1 MGNFVCIEISGDQML
16 DRIIRCLCGNGYI
29 RNLEKNL
36 RALQR
41 EMEDLRATQHEVQN
55 KVAREE
61 SRHQQRLEAVQ
72 VWLDRV
78 NSIDIEC
85 KDLLSVSPVEL
96 QKLCLCG
103 LCSKYVCSSYKY
115 GKRVFLLL
123 EEVKILNSEGN
134 FDEVSQPP
142 PRSEVEERPTQ
153 PTIGQE
159 EMLKKAWNRLM
170 EDGVGIMGLHGMGGV
185 GKTTL
190 FKKIHNKFADIGGT
204 FDIVIWIVVSK
215 GAKLSKLQEDIAE
228 KLHLCDDLWKNKNE
242 SDKATD
248 IHRVLK
254 GKRFVLML
262 DDIWEKVDLEAIGV
276 PYPSEVN
283 KCKVAFTTRDQK
295 VCGEMGDHEPMQVN
309 CLKPDVAWELF
320 KNKVGDNTLRSDP
333 VIVELAREVAQKCRG
348 LPLALSVIG
357 ETMASKTMVQEW
369 EHAIDV
375 LTRSA
380 AEFSDMQNK
389 ILPILKYSYDSLGDE
404 HIKSCFLYCALFPE
418 DDEIYNEKL
427 IDYWI
432 CEGFIGEDQVIKRAR
447 NKGYE
452 MLGTLTR
459 ANLLTKVATEHVV
472 MHDVVREMALWIASD
487 FGKQKEN
494 FAVQARVG
502 LHEIPKVKDWG
513 AVRRMSLMMNEIE
526 EITCES
532 KCSELTTLFL
542 QSNGLKNLSGEFIR
556 YMQKLVVLDLS
567 DNSDFNKL
575 PEQISGLVSL
585 QYLDLSFTRIE
596 QLPVGLKELKKL
608 TFLNLTFTKRLCSIS
623 GISRLLSLR
632 VLRLLGSK
640 VHGDA
645 SVLKELQKLQNLQH
659 LAITLSAELISLDQ
673 RLAKLISNLRIEGFL
688 QKPFDL
694 SFLASM
700 ENLNELWLEN
710 SYFSEINI
718 KCRES
723 ETASSYLHINPKI
736 PCFTNLSQLVITK
749 CHSMKDL
756 TWILF
761 APNLVFLQ
769 IGDSREVGEI
779 INKEKATNLTSI
791 TPFQK
796 LKYLFLFGLPK
807 LESIY
812 WSPLPFPLLLIMDV
826 ANCPKLR
833 KLPFDA
839 TSVPKVEEFQIFM
852 FPPGLGN
859 ELEWEDE
866 DTKNRF
872 LPSINKVRLKIH
884 YSGMGFLTV
893 QNQNPRFFFFF
904 LLSLSSC
911 SMVCCS
917 FGLYKTDLHSDTFL
931 YEVNF

>member
-16 DRIIRCLCGNGYI
+16 DRIIRCLCGKGYI

-123 EEVKILNSEGN
+123 EEVTKLKSEGN

-190 FKKIHNKFADIGGT
+190 FKKIHNKFAETGGT
-204 FDIVIWIVVSK
+204 FDIVIWIVVSQ

-262 DDIWEKVDLEAIGV
+262 DDIWEKVDLEAIGI

-295 VCGEMGDHEPMQVN
+295 VCGQMGDHKPMQVK
-309 CLKPDVAWELF
+309 CLEPEDAWELF

-333 VIVELAREVAQKCRG
+333 VIVGLAREVAQKCRG
-348 LPLALSVIG
+348 LPLALSCIG

-389 ILPILKYSYDSLGDE
+389 ILPILKYSYDSLEDE

-418 DDEIYNEKL
+418 DDKIDTKTL
-427 IDYWI
+427 INKWI

-452 MLGTLTR
+452 MLGTLIR
-459 ANLLTKVATEHVV
+459 ANLLTNDRGFVKWHVV

-494 FAVQARVG
+494 YVVRARVG

-542 QSNGLKNLSGEFIR
+542 QSNQLKNLSGEFIR

-567 DNSDFNKL
+567 HNPDFNEL

-585 QYLDLSFTRIE
+585 QYLDLSWTRIE

-608 TFLNLTFTKRLCSIS
+608 IFLNLCFTERLCSIS

-632 VLRLLGSK
+632 WLSLRESN

-645 SVLKELQKLQNLQH
+645 SVLKELQQLENLQD
-659 LAITLSAELISLDQ
+659 LRITESAELISLDQ
-673 RLAKLISNLRIEGFL
+673 RLAKLISVLRIEGFL

-700 ENLNELWLEN
+700 ENLYGLLVEN

-723 ETASSYLHINPKI
+723 ETESSYLHINPKI
-736 PCFTNLSQLVITK
+736 PCFTNLTGLIIMK

-761 APNLVFLQ
+761 APNLVNLD
-769 IGDSREVGEI
+769 IRDSREVGEI
-779 INKEKATNLTSI
+779 INKEKAINLTSII

-796 LKYLFLFGLPK
+796 LERLFLYGLPK

-812 WSPLPFPLLLIMDV
+812 WSPLPFPLLSNIV
-826 ANCPKLR
+826 VKYCPKLR
-833 KLPFDA
+833 KLPLNA
-839 TSVPKVEEFQIFM
+839 TSVPLVEEFEIRM
-852 FPPGLGN
+852 DPPEQEN

-872 LPSINKVRLKIH
+872 VLSIKK
-884 YSGMGFLTV
+884 
-893 QNQNPRFFFFF
+893 
-904 LLSLSSC
+904 
-911 SMVCCS
+911 
-917 FGLYKTDLHSDTFL
+917 
-931 YEVNF
+931 

>member
-1 MGNFVCIEISGDQML
+1 MGSCFSLQVSDQTL
-16 DRIIRCLCGNGYI
+16 NRIFNCLIGKGYI
-29 RNLEKNL
+29 RNLKKNL

-41 EMEDLRATQHEVQN
+41 EMEDLIAIQHEVQN
-55 KVAREE
+55 KVARDEA
-61 SRHQQRLEAVQ
+61 RHQRRLEAVQ

-103 LCSKYVCSSYKY
+103 LCTKYVCSSYKY
-115 GKRVFLLL
+115 GKKVFLLL
-123 EEVKILNSEGN
+123 EEVKILKSEGN

-159 EMLKKAWNRLM
+159 EMLEKAWNRLM

-190 FKKIHNKFADIGGT
+190 FKKIHNKFAEIGGT
-204 FDIVIWIVVSK
+204 FDIVIWIVVSQS
-215 GAKLSKLQEDIAE
+215 AKLSKLQEDIAE
-228 KLHLCDDLWKNKNE
+228 KLHLCDNLWKNKNE

-262 DDIWEKVDLEAIGV
+262 DDIWEKVDLEAIGI

-295 VCGEMGDHEPMQVN
+295 VCGEMGDHKPMQVK
-309 CLKPDVAWELF
+309 CLEPEDAWELF

-348 LPLALSVIG
+348 LPLALNVIG
-357 ETMASKTMVQEW
+357 ETMSSKTMVQEW

-404 HIKSCFLYCALFPE
+404 HIKSCFIYCALFPE
-418 DDEIYNEKL
+418 DDEIHIEGL

-447 NKGYE
+447 NKGYA
-452 MLGTLTR
+452 MLGTLIR
-459 ANLLTKVATEHVV
+459 ANLLTKVRTRLVV

-494 FAVQARVG
+494 YVVRARVG

-513 AVRRMSLMMNEIE
+513 AVRRMSLMRNEIE

-532 KCSELTTLFL
+532 NCSELTTLFL
-542 QSNGLKNLSGEFIR
+542 QSNQLKNLSGEFIR

-567 DNSDFNKL
+567 NNIDFNKL

-585 QYLDLSFTRIE
+585 QFLDLSNTSIE
-596 QLPVGLKELKKL
+596 QLPIGLKELKKL
-608 TFLNLTFTKRLCSIS
+608 TFLDLTYTERLCSIS

-632 VLRLLGSK
+632 WLSLEKSN

-645 SVLKELQKLQNLQH
+645 SVLKELQQLQNLQH
-659 LAITLSAELISLDQ
+659 LAITLSAELSLNQ
-673 RLAKLISNLRIEGFL
+673 RLANLISILGIEGFL
-688 QKPFDL
+688 QKPFDV

-700 ENLNELWLEN
+700 ENLSSLWVEN
-710 SYFSEINI
+710 SYFSEI
-718 KCRES
+718 E
-723 ETASSYLHINPKI
+723 SSYLHINPKI
-736 PCFTNLSQLVITK
+736 PCFTNLSRLFIMK
-749 CHSMKDL
+749 CHSIKDL

-761 APNLVFLQ
+761 APNLVYLY
-769 IGDSREVGEI
+769 IDDSREVGEI

-791 TPFQK
+791 TPFLK
-796 LKYLFLFGLPK
+796 LEWLYLLDLPK

-812 WSPLPFPLLLIMDV
+812 WSPLPFPLLLTMNVRD
-826 ANCPKLR
+826 CPKLR
-833 KLPFDA
+833 KLPLNA
-839 TSVPKVEEFQIFM
+839 TSVPKVEEFQIRM
-852 FPPGLGN
+852 DPPEQEN

-872 LPSINKVRLKIH
+872 LPSIKPV
-884 YSGMGFLTV
+884 
-893 QNQNPRFFFFF
+893 
-904 LLSLSSC
+904 
-911 SMVCCS
+911 SMRYCPS
-917 FGLYKTDLHSDTFL
+917 AKWITQ
-931 YEVNF
+931 

>member
-1 MGNFVCIEISGDQML
+1 MGSCFSLQVSDQTL
-16 DRIIRCLCGNGYI
+16 NRIFNCLIGKGYI
-29 RNLEKNL
+29 RNLKKNL

-41 EMEDLRATQHEVQN
+41 EMEDLIAIQHEVQN
-55 KVAREE
+55 KVARDEA
-61 SRHQQRLEAVQ
+61 RHQRRLEAVQ

-103 LCSKYVCSSYKY
+103 FCTKYVCSSYKY
-115 GKRVFLLL
+115 GKKVFLLL
-123 EEVKILNSEGN
+123 EEVKKLNSEGN

-190 FKKIHNKFADIGGT
+190 FKKIHNKFAEIGGT
-204 FDIVIWIVVSK
+204 FDIVIWIVVSQS
-215 GAKLSKLQEDIAE
+215 AKLSKLQEDIAE

-262 DDIWEKVDLEAIGV
+262 DDMWEKVDLEAIGI

-295 VCGEMGDHEPMQVN
+295 VCGEMGDHKPMQVK
-309 CLKPDVAWELF
+309 CLEPEDAWELF

-348 LPLALSVIG
+348 LPLALNVIG
-357 ETMASKTMVQEW
+357 ETMSSKTMVQEW

-418 DDEIYNEKL
+418 DDEIHIEGL
-427 IDYWI
+427 IDKWI

-447 NKGYE
+447 NKGYA
-452 MLGTLTR
+452 MLGTLIR
-459 ANLLTKVATEHVV
+459 ANLLTKVSTYHCV

-494 FAVQARVG
+494 FVVQARVG

-513 AVRRMSLMMNEIE
+513 AVRRMSLMMNKIK

-542 QSNGLKNLSGEFIR
+542 QSNQLKNLSGEFIR

-567 DNSDFNKL
+567 SNLYFNKL

-585 QYLDLSFTRIE
+585 QFLDLSNTSIE
-596 QLPVGLKELKKL
+596 QLPIGLKELKKL
-608 TFLNLTFTKRLCSIS
+608 TFLDLTYTDRLCSIS

-632 VLRLLGSK
+632 WLSLLDSN

-645 SVLKELQKLQNLQH
+645 SVLKELQQLENLQE

-673 RLAKLISNLRIEGFL
+673 RLAKVISYLGIEGFL
-688 QKPFDL
+688 QKPFDV

-700 ENLNELWLEN
+700 ENLNALQVEN
-710 SYFSEINI
+710 
-718 KCRES
+718 
-723 ETASSYLHINPKI
+723 SYLHINPKI
-736 PCFTNLSQLVITK
+736 PCFTNLSGLSISK

-761 APNLVFLQ
+761 APYLVFLQ
-769 IGDSREVGEI
+769 IRDSREVGEI

-791 TPFQK
+791 TPFLK
-796 LKYLFLFGLPK
+796 LERLYLFRLPK

-812 WSPLPFPLLLIMDV
+812 WSPLPFPLLVRIEVTD
-826 ANCPKLR
+826 CPKLR
-833 KLPFDA
+833 KLPLNA
-839 TSVPKVEEFQIFM
+839 TSVPLVEEFQIRM
-852 FPPGLGN
+852 VPPEQGN

-872 LPSINKVRLKIH
+872 LPSIKPV
-884 YSGMGFLTV
+884 
-893 QNQNPRFFFFF
+893 
-904 LLSLSSC
+904 
-911 SMVCCS
+911 SMRYCPS
-917 FGLYKTDLHSDTFL
+917 AKWITQ
-931 YEVNF
+931 

>member
-16 DRIIRCLCGNGYI
+16 DRIIRCLCGKGYI

-123 EEVKILNSEGN
+123 EEVTKLKSEGN

-190 FKKIHNKFADIGGT
+190 FKKIHNKFAETGGT
-204 FDIVIWIVVSK
+204 FDIVIWIVVSQ

-262 DDIWEKVDLEAIGV
+262 DDIWEKVDLEAIGI

-295 VCGEMGDHEPMQVN
+295 VCGQMGDHKPMQVK
-309 CLKPDVAWELF
+309 CLEPEDAWELF

-333 VIVELAREVAQKCRG
+333 VIVGLAREVAQKCRG
-348 LPLALSVIG
+348 LPLALSCIG

-380 AEFSDMQNK
+380 AEFSNMGNK

-452 MLGTLTR
+452 MLGTLTL
-459 ANLLTKVATEHVV
+459 ANLLTKVGTEHVV

-494 FAVQARVG
+494 FVVRARVG
-502 LHEIPKVKDWG
+502 LHERPEAKDWG
-513 AVRRMSLMMNEIE
+513 AVRRMSLMDNHIE

-542 QSNGLKNLSGEFIR
+542 QSNQLKNLSGEFIR

-567 DNSDFNKL
+567 YNRDFNKL

-585 QYLDLSFTRIE
+585 QFLDLSNTSIK
-596 QLPVGLKELKKL
+596 QLPVGLKKLKKL
-608 TFLNLTFTKRLCSIS
+608 TFLNLAYTVRLCSIS

-632 VLRLLGSK
+632 LLRLLGSK

-659 LAITLSAELISLDQ
+659 LAITLSAELSLNQ
-673 RLAKLISNLRIEGFL
+673 RLANLISILGIEGFL

-700 ENLNELWLEN
+700 ENLSSLWVKN
-710 SYFSEINI
+710 SYFSEI

-723 ETASSYLHINPKI
+723 ETASSYLRINPKI
-736 PCFTNLSQLVITK
+736 PCFTNLSRLGLSK
-749 CHSMKDL
+749 CHSIKDL

-761 APNLVFLQ
+761 APNLVYLY
-769 IGDSREVGEI
+769 IEDSREVGEI

-791 TPFQK
+791 TPFLK
-796 LKYLFLFGLPK
+796 LERLILYNLPK

-812 WSPLPFPLLLIMDV
+812 WSPLHFPRLLIIHVLD
-826 ANCPKLR
+826 CPKLR
-833 KLPFDA
+833 KLPLNA
-839 TSVPKVEEFQIFM
+839 TSVPLVEEFQIRM
-852 FPPGLGN
+852 YPPGLGN

-872 LPSINKVRLKIH
+872 VLSIKK
-884 YSGMGFLTV
+884 
-893 QNQNPRFFFFF
+893 
-904 LLSLSSC
+904 
-911 SMVCCS
+911 
-917 FGLYKTDLHSDTFL
+917 
-931 YEVNF
+931 

>member
-1 MGNFVCIEISGDQML
+1 
-16 DRIIRCLCGNGYI
+16 
-29 RNLEKNL
+29 
-36 RALQR
+36 
-41 EMEDLRATQHEVQN
+41 
-55 KVAREE
+55 
-61 SRHQQRLEAVQ
+61 
-72 VWLDRV
+72 
-78 NSIDIEC
+78 
-85 KDLLSVSPVEL
+85 
-96 QKLCLCG
+96 
-103 LCSKYVCSSYKY
+103 
-115 GKRVFLLL
+115 
-123 EEVKILNSEGN
+123 
-134 FDEVSQPP
+134 
-142 PRSEVEERPTQ
+142 
-153 PTIGQE
+153 
-159 EMLKKAWNRLM
+159 
-170 EDGVGIMGLHGMGGV
+170 
-185 GKTTL
+185 
-190 FKKIHNKFADIGGT
+190 
-204 FDIVIWIVVSK
+204 VIWIVVSQ

-262 DDIWEKVDLEAIGV
+262 DDIWEKVDLEAIGI

-295 VCGEMGDHEPMQVN
+295 VCGQMGDHKPMQVK
-309 CLKPDVAWELF
+309 CLEPEDAWELF

-333 VIVELAREVAQKCRG
+333 VIVGLAREVAQKCRG
-348 LPLALSVIG
+348 LPLALSCIG

-380 AEFSDMQNK
+380 AEFSNMGNK

-452 MLGTLTR
+452 MLGTLTL
-459 ANLLTKVATEHVV
+459 ANLLTKVGTEHVV

-494 FAVQARVG
+494 FVVRARVG
-502 LHEIPKVKDWG
+502 LHERPEAKDWG
-513 AVRRMSLMMNEIE
+513 AVRRMSLMDNHIE

-542 QSNGLKNLSGEFIR
+542 QSNQLKNLSGEFIR

-567 DNSDFNKL
+567 YNRDFNKL

-585 QYLDLSFTRIE
+585 QFLDLSNTSIK
-596 QLPVGLKELKKL
+596 QLPVGLKKLKKL
-608 TFLNLTFTKRLCSIS
+608 TFLNLAYTVRLCSIS

-632 VLRLLGSK
+632 LLRLLGSK

-659 LAITLSAELISLDQ
+659 LAITLSAELSLNQ
-673 RLAKLISNLRIEGFL
+673 RLANLISILGIEGFL

-700 ENLNELWLEN
+700 ENLSSLWVKN
-710 SYFSEINI
+710 SYFSEI

-723 ETASSYLHINPKI
+723 ETASSYLRINPKI
-736 PCFTNLSQLVITK
+736 PCFTNLSRLGLSK
-749 CHSMKDL
+749 CHSIKDL

-761 APNLVFLQ
+761 APNLVYLY
-769 IGDSREVGEI
+769 IEDSREVGEI

-791 TPFQK
+791 TPFLK
-796 LKYLFLFGLPK
+796 LERLILYNLPK

-812 WSPLPFPLLLIMDV
+812 WSPLHFPRLLIIHVLD
-826 ANCPKLR
+826 CPKLR
-833 KLPFDA
+833 KLPLNA
-839 TSVPKVEEFQIFM
+839 TSVPLVEEFQIRM
-852 FPPGLGN
+852 YPPGLGN

-872 LPSINKVRLKIH
+872 VLSIKK
-884 YSGMGFLTV
+884 
-893 QNQNPRFFFFF
+893 
-904 LLSLSSC
+904 
-911 SMVCCS
+911 
-917 FGLYKTDLHSDTFL
+917 
-931 YEVNF
+931 

>member
-1 MGNFVCIEISGDQML
+1 
-16 DRIIRCLCGNGYI
+16 
-29 RNLEKNL
+29 
-36 RALQR
+36 
-41 EMEDLRATQHEVQN
+41 
-55 KVAREE
+55 
-61 SRHQQRLEAVQ
+61 
-72 VWLDRV
+72 
-78 NSIDIEC
+78 
-85 KDLLSVSPVEL
+85 
-96 QKLCLCG
+96 
-103 LCSKYVCSSYKY
+103 
-115 GKRVFLLL
+115 
-123 EEVKILNSEGN
+123 
-134 FDEVSQPP
+134 
-142 PRSEVEERPTQ
+142 
-153 PTIGQE
+153 
-159 EMLKKAWNRLM
+159 
-170 EDGVGIMGLHGMGGV
+170 
-185 GKTTL
+185 
-190 FKKIHNKFADIGGT
+190 
-204 FDIVIWIVVSK
+204 
-215 GAKLSKLQEDIAE
+215 
-228 KLHLCDDLWKNKNE
+228 
-242 SDKATD
+242 
-248 IHRVLK
+248 
-254 GKRFVLML
+254 
-262 DDIWEKVDLEAIGV
+262 
-276 PYPSEVN
+276 
-283 KCKVAFTTRDQK
+283 
-295 VCGEMGDHEPMQVN
+295 MGDHKPMQVK
-309 CLKPDVAWELF
+309 CLEPEDAWELF

-380 AEFSDMQNK
+380 AEFSNMGNK

-452 MLGTLTR
+452 MLGTLTL
-459 ANLLTKVATEHVV
+459 ANLLTKVGTEHVV

-494 FAVQARVG
+494 FVVRARVG
-502 LHEIPKVKDWG
+502 LHERPEAKDWG
-513 AVRRMSLMMNEIE
+513 AVRRMSLMDNHIE

-542 QSNGLKNLSGEFIR
+542 QSNQLKNLSGEFIR

-567 DNSDFNKL
+567 YNRDFNKL

-585 QYLDLSFTRIE
+585 QFLDLSNTSIK
-596 QLPVGLKELKKL
+596 QLPVGLKKLKKL
-608 TFLNLTFTKRLCSIS
+608 TFLNLAYTVRLCSIS

-632 VLRLLGSK
+632 LLRLLGSK

-659 LAITLSAELISLDQ
+659 LAITLSAELSLNQ
-673 RLAKLISNLRIEGFL
+673 RLANLISILGIEGFL

-700 ENLNELWLEN
+700 ENLSSLWVKN
-710 SYFSEINI
+710 SYFSEI

-723 ETASSYLHINPKI
+723 ETASSYLRINPKI
-736 PCFTNLSQLVITK
+736 PCFTNLSRLGLSK
-749 CHSMKDL
+749 CHSIKDL

-761 APNLVFLQ
+761 APNLVYLY
-769 IGDSREVGEI
+769 IEDSREVGEI

-791 TPFQK
+791 TPFLK
-796 LKYLFLFGLPK
+796 LERLILYNLPK

-812 WSPLPFPLLLIMDV
+812 WSPLHFPRLLIIHVLD
-826 ANCPKLR
+826 CPKLR
-833 KLPFDA
+833 KLPLNA
-839 TSVPKVEEFQIFM
+839 TSVPLVEEFQIRM
-852 FPPGLGN
+852 YPPGLGN

-872 LPSINKVRLKIH
+872 VLSIKK
-884 YSGMGFLTV
+884 
-893 QNQNPRFFFFF
+893 
-904 LLSLSSC
+904 
-911 SMVCCS
+911 
-917 FGLYKTDLHSDTFL
+917 
-931 YEVNF
+931 

>member
-1 MGNFVCIEISGDQML
+1 MGSCFSLQVSDQTL
-16 DRIIRCLCGNGYI
+16 NRIFNCLIGKSYI
-29 RNLEKNL
+29 RTLEKNL

-41 EMEDLRATQHEVQN
+41 EMEDLRAIQHEVQN
-55 KVAREE
+55 KVARDEA
-61 SRHQQRLEAVQ
+61 RHQRRLEAVQ

-78 NSIDIEC
+78 NSVDIEC
-85 KDLLSVSPVEL
+85 KDLLSVTPVEL

-115 GKRVFLLL
+115 GKKVFLLL
-123 EEVKILNSEGN
+123 EEVKKLNSEGN

-159 EMLKKAWNRLM
+159 DMLEKAWNRLM

-190 FKKIHNKFADIGGT
+190 FKKIHNKFAEIGGT

-215 GAKLSKLQEDIAE
+215 GVMISKLQEDIAE

-262 DDIWEKVDLEAIGV
+262 DDIWEKVDLEAIGI

-283 KCKVAFTTRDQK
+283 KCKVAFTTRSRE
-295 VCGEMGDHEPMQVN
+295 VCGEMGDHKPMQVN
-309 CLKPDVAWELF
+309 CLEPEDAWELF
-320 KNKVGDNTLRSDP
+320 KNKVGDNTLSSDP

-348 LPLALSVIG
+348 LPLALNVIG
-357 ETMASKTMVQEW
+357 ETMSSKTMVQEW
-369 EHAIDV
+369 EHAIHV
-375 LTRSA
+375 FNTSA

-418 DDEIYNEKL
+418 DGEIYNEKL

-447 NKGYE
+447 NKGYA

-459 ANLLTKVATEHVV
+459 ANLLTKVSTYYCV

-494 FAVQARVG
+494 FVVQAGVG

-513 AVRRMSLMMNEIE
+513 AVRKMSLMDNDIE

-542 QSNGLKNLSGEFIR
+542 QSNKLKNLPGAFIR

-567 DNSDFNKL
+567 YNRDFNKL

-585 QYLDLSFTRIE
+585 QFLDLSNTSIE
-596 QLPVGLKELKKL
+596 HMPIGLKELKKL
-608 TFLNLTFTKRLCSIS
+608 TFLDLTYTDRLCSIS

-632 VLRLLGSK
+632 LLRLLGSK

-645 SVLKELQKLQNLQH
+645 SVLKELQQLQNLQE
-659 LAITLSAELISLDQ
+659 LAITVSAELISLDQ
-673 RLAKLISNLRIEGFL
+673 RLAKLISNLCIEGFL

-700 ENLNELWLEN
+700 ENLSSLRVEN
-710 SYFSEINI
+710 SYFSEI

-723 ETASSYLHINPKI
+723 ETESSYLRINPKI
-736 PCFTNLSQLVITK
+736 PCFTNLSRLEIMK

-761 APNLVFLQ
+761 APNLVVLL
-769 IGDSREVGEI
+769 IEDSREVGEI

-791 TPFQK
+791 TPFLK
-796 LKYLFLFGLPK
+796 LEWLILYNLPK

-812 WSPLPFPLLLIMDV
+812 WSPLPFPVLLTMDV
-826 ANCPKLR
+826 SNCPKLR
-833 KLPFDA
+833 KLPLNA
-839 TSVPKVEEFQIFM
+839 TSVSKVEEFEIHM
-852 FPPGLGN
+852 YPPPEQEN
-859 ELEWEDE
+859 ELEWEDD

-872 LPSINKVRLKIH
+872 LPSIKPYKYFV
-884 YSGMGFLTV
+884 YPGMSFLTV
-893 QNQNPRFFFFF
+893 
-904 LLSLSSC
+904 
-911 SMVCCS
+911 
-917 FGLYKTDLHSDTFL
+917 
-931 YEVNF
+931 

>member
-1 MGNFVCIEISGDQML
+1 MGSCFSLQVSDQTL
-16 DRIIRCLCGNGYI
+16 NRIFNCLIGKGYI
-29 RNLEKNL
+29 RNLKKNL

-41 EMEDLRATQHEVQN
+41 EMEDLIAIQHEVQN
-55 KVAREE
+55 KVARDEA
-61 SRHQQRLEAVQ
+61 RHQRRLEAVQ

-115 GKRVFLLL
+115 GKKVFLLL
-123 EEVKILNSEGN
+123 EEVKILKSEGN

-142 PRSEVEERPTQ
+142 PRSKVEEWPTQ

-190 FKKIHNKFADIGGT
+190 FKKIHNKFAEIGGT
-204 FDIVIWIVVSK
+204 FDIMIWIVVSK

-228 KLHLCDDLWKNKNE
+228 KLRLCDDPWKNKNE

-262 DDIWEKVDLEAIGV
+262 DDIWEKVDLEAIGI

-295 VCGEMGDHEPMQVN
+295 VCGQMGDHKPIQVKCLEPE
-309 CLKPDVAWELF
+309 DAWELF
-320 KNKVGDNTLRSDP
+320 KNKVGDNTLSSDP
-333 VIVELAREVAQKCRG
+333 VIVGLAREVAQKCRG

-418 DDEIYNEKL
+418 DGQIYNEKL

-432 CEGFIGEDQVIKRAR
+432 CEGFIGEDQVLKRAR
-447 NKGYE
+447 NKGYA
-452 MLGTLTR
+452 MLGTLIR
-459 ANLLTKVATEHVV
+459 ANLLTKVNTKLVG

-487 FGKQKEN
+487 LGKQKEN
-494 FAVQARVG
+494 FVVQARVG

-513 AVRRMSLMMNEIE
+513 AVRRMSLMYNKME

-532 KCSELTTLFL
+532 NCSELTTLFL
-542 QSNGLKNLSGEFIR
+542 QYNQLKNLSGEFIR

-567 DNSDFNKL
+567 GNLDINKL

-585 QYLDLSFTRIE
+585 QFLDLSSTSIE

-608 TFLNLTFTKRLCSIS
+608 TFLDLAYTARLCSIS

-632 VLRLLGSK
+632 VLSLLGSK

-645 SVLKELQKLQNLQH
+645 SVLKELQQLENLQD
-659 LAITLSAELISLDQ
+659 LAITVSAELISLDQ
-673 RLAKLISNLRIEGFL
+673 RLANLISILGIDGFL

-700 ENLNELWLEN
+700 ENLNELLVLN
-710 SYFSEINI
+710 SYFSEI

-723 ETASSYLHINPKI
+723 ETESSYLRINPKI
-736 PCFTNLSQLVITK
+736 PCFTNLSQLEIMK

-761 APNLVFLQ
+761 ATNLVYLQ
-769 IGDSREVGEI
+769 IADSREVGEI

-791 TPFQK
+791 TPFLK
-796 LKYLFLFGLPK
+796 LERLFLHKLPK

-812 WSPLPFPLLLIMDV
+812 WSPLPFPLLSNILVKD
-826 ANCPKLR
+826 CPKLR
-833 KLPFDA
+833 KLPLNA
-839 TSVPKVEEFQIFM
+839 TSVPKEFQICM
-852 FPPGLGN
+852 VPPEQGN

-872 LPSINKVRLKIH
+872 LPSIKPVIISFNILCLS
-884 YSGMGFLTV
+884 YLY
-893 QNQNPRFFFFF
+893 F
-904 LLSLSSC
+904 LLLFLSR
-911 SMVCCS
+911 
-917 FGLYKTDLHSDTFL
+917 LA
-931 YEVNF
+931 

>member
-16 DRIIRCLCGNGYI
+16 DRIIRCLCGKGYI

-61 SRHQQRLEAVQ
+61 SRHQQRLEVVQ

-115 GKRVFLLL
+115 GKKVSLLL

-190 FKKIHNKFADIGGT
+190 FKKIHNKFAEIGGT
-204 FDIVIWIVVSK
+204 FDIVIWIVVSQS
-215 GAKLSKLQEDIAE
+215 AKLSKLQEDIAE

-262 DDIWEKVDLEAIGV
+262 DDIWEKVDLEAIGI

-380 AEFSDMQNK
+380 AEFSNMGNK

-418 DDEIYNEKL
+418 DGHIYNEKL

-459 ANLLTKVATEHVV
+459 ANLLTKVGTKHVV

-494 FAVQARVG
+494 FVVRARVG
-502 LHEIPKVKDWG
+502 LHERPEAKDWG
-513 AVRRMSLMMNEIE
+513 AVRRMSLMDNHIE

-542 QSNGLKNLSGEFIR
+542 QSNQLKNLSGEFIR

-567 DNSDFNKL
+567 YNIDFNKL
-575 PEQISGLVSL
+575 LEQISGLVSL
-585 QYLDLSFTRIE
+585 QFLDLSHTSIE
-596 QLPVGLKELKKL
+596 HMPVGLKELKKL
-608 TFLNLTFTKRLCSIS
+608 TFLNLDCTMRLCSIS

-632 VLRLLGSK
+632 WLRLLGSN

-645 SVLKELQKLQNLQH
+645 SVLKELQQLENLQE

-673 RLAKLISNLRIEGFL
+673 RLAKLISNLLIEGFL

-700 ENLNELWLEN
+700 ENLNELWVDN

-736 PCFTNLSQLVITK
+736 PCFTNLSQLIIKK

-761 APNLVFLQ
+761 APNLVFLH

-791 TPFQK
+791 TPFLK
-796 LKYLFLFGLPK
+796 LKHLFLFGLPK

-812 WSPLPFPLLLIMDV
+812 WSPLPFPLLLTMDV

-833 KLPFDA
+833 KLPLNA
-839 TSVPKVEEFQIFM
+839 TSVPKVEEIQIFM
-852 FPPGLGN
+852 DPPEQGN

-872 LPSINKVRLKIH
+872 LPSINKRR
-884 YSGMGFLTV
+884 Y
-893 QNQNPRFFFFF
+893 
-904 LLSLSSC
+904 
-911 SMVCCS
+911 
-917 FGLYKTDLHSDTFL
+917 D
-931 YEVNF
+931 

>member
-1 MGNFVCIEISGDQML
+1 MGSCFSLQVSDQTL
-16 DRIIRCLCGNGYI
+16 NRIFNCLIGKSYI
-29 RNLEKNL
+29 RTLEKNL

-41 EMEDLRATQHEVQN
+41 EMEDLRAIQHEVQN
-55 KVAREE
+55 KVARDEA
-61 SRHQQRLEAVQ
+61 RHQRRLEAVQ

-78 NSIDIEC
+78 NSVDIEC
-85 KDLLSVSPVEL
+85 KDLLSVTPVEL

-115 GKRVFLLL
+115 GKKVFLLL
-123 EEVKILNSEGN
+123 EEVKKLNSEGN

-159 EMLKKAWNRLM
+159 DMLEKAWNRLM

-190 FKKIHNKFADIGGT
+190 FKKIHNKFAEIGGT

-215 GAKLSKLQEDIAE
+215 GVMISKLQEDIAE

-262 DDIWEKVDLEAIGV
+262 DDIWEKVDLEAIGI

-283 KCKVAFTTRDQK
+283 KCKVAFTTRSRE
-295 VCGEMGDHEPMQVN
+295 VCGEMGDHKPMQVN
-309 CLKPDVAWELF
+309 CLEPEDAWELF
-320 KNKVGDNTLRSDP
+320 KNKVGDNTLSSDP

-348 LPLALSVIG
+348 LPLALNVIG
-357 ETMASKTMVQEW
+357 ETMSSKTMVQEW
-369 EHAIDV
+369 EHAIHV
-375 LTRSA
+375 FNTSA

-418 DDEIYNEKL
+418 DGEIYNEKL

-447 NKGYE
+447 NKGYA

-459 ANLLTKVATEHVV
+459 ANLLTKVGTYYCV

-494 FAVQARVG
+494 FVVQAGVG

-513 AVRRMSLMMNEIE
+513 AVRKMSLMDNDIE

-542 QSNGLKNLSGEFIR
+542 QSNKLKNLPGAFIR

-567 DNSDFNKL
+567 YNRDFNKL

-585 QYLDLSFTRIE
+585 QFLDLSNTSIE
-596 QLPVGLKELKKL
+596 HMPIGLKELKKL
-608 TFLNLTFTKRLCSIS
+608 TFLDLTYTDRLCSIS

-632 VLRLLGSK
+632 LLRLLGSK

-645 SVLKELQKLQNLQH
+645 SVLKELQQLQNLQE
-659 LAITLSAELISLDQ
+659 LAITVSAELISLDQ
-673 RLAKLISNLRIEGFL
+673 RLAKLISNLCIEGFL

-700 ENLNELWLEN
+700 ENLSSLRVEN
-710 SYFSEINI
+710 SYFSEI

-723 ETASSYLHINPKI
+723 ETESSYLRINPKI
-736 PCFTNLSQLVITK
+736 PCFTNLSRLEIMK

-761 APNLVFLQ
+761 APNLVVLL
-769 IGDSREVGEI
+769 IEDSREVGEI

-791 TPFQK
+791 TPFLK
-796 LKYLFLFGLPK
+796 LEWLILYNLPK

-812 WSPLPFPLLLIMDV
+812 WSPLPFPVLLTMDV
-826 ANCPKLR
+826 SNCPKLR
-833 KLPFDA
+833 KLPLNA
-839 TSVPKVEEFQIFM
+839 TSVSKVEEFEIHM
-852 FPPGLGN
+852 YPPPEQEN
-859 ELEWEDE
+859 ELEWEDD

-872 LPSINKVRLKIH
+872 LPSIKPVIISFNLLCLS
-884 YSGMGFLTV
+884 YLY
-893 QNQNPRFFFFF
+893 F
-904 LLSLSSC
+904 LLMFLSR
-911 SMVCCS
+911 
-917 FGLYKTDLHSDTFL
+917 LA
-931 YEVNF
+931 

>member
-16 DRIIRCLCGNGYI
+16 DRIIRCLCGKGYI

-123 EEVKILNSEGN
+123 EEVTKLKSEGN

-190 FKKIHNKFADIGGT
+190 FKKIHNKFAETGGT
-204 FDIVIWIVVSK
+204 FDIVIWIVVSQ

-262 DDIWEKVDLEAIGV
+262 DDIWEKVDLEAIGI

-295 VCGEMGDHEPMQVN
+295 VCGQMGDHKPMQVK
-309 CLKPDVAWELF
+309 CLEPEDAWELF

-333 VIVELAREVAQKCRG
+333 VIVGLAREVAQKCRG
-348 LPLALSVIG
+348 LPLALSCIG

-389 ILPILKYSYDSLGDE
+389 ILPILKYSYDSLEDE

-418 DDEIYNEKL
+418 DDKIDTKTL
-427 IDYWI
+427 INKWI

-452 MLGTLTR
+452 MLGTLIR
-459 ANLLTKVATEHVV
+459 ANLLTNDRGFVKWHVV

-494 FAVQARVG
+494 YVVRARVG

-542 QSNGLKNLSGEFIR
+542 QSNQLKNLSGEFIR

-567 DNSDFNKL
+567 YNRDFNKL

-585 QYLDLSFTRIE
+585 QFLDLSNTSIK
-596 QLPVGLKELKKL
+596 QLPVGLKKLKKL
-608 TFLNLTFTKRLCSIS
+608 TFLNLAYTVRLCSIS

-632 VLRLLGSK
+632 LLRLLGSK

-659 LAITLSAELISLDQ
+659 LAITLSAELSLNQ
-673 RLAKLISNLRIEGFL
+673 RLANLISILGIEGFL

-700 ENLNELWLEN
+700 ENLSSLWVKN
-710 SYFSEINI
+710 SYFSEI

-723 ETASSYLHINPKI
+723 ETASSYLRINPKI
-736 PCFTNLSQLVITK
+736 PCFTNLSRLGLSK
-749 CHSMKDL
+749 CHSIKDL

-761 APNLVFLQ
+761 APNLVYLY
-769 IGDSREVGEI
+769 IEDSREVGEI

-791 TPFQK
+791 TPFLK
-796 LKYLFLFGLPK
+796 LERLILYNLPK

-812 WSPLPFPLLLIMDV
+812 WSPLHFPRLLIIHVLD
-826 ANCPKLR
+826 CPKLR
-833 KLPFDA
+833 KLPLNA
-839 TSVPKVEEFQIFM
+839 TSVPLVEEFQIRM
-852 FPPGLGN
+852 YPPGLGN

-872 LPSINKVRLKIH
+872 VLSIKK
-884 YSGMGFLTV
+884 
-893 QNQNPRFFFFF
+893 
-904 LLSLSSC
+904 
-911 SMVCCS
+911 
-917 FGLYKTDLHSDTFL
+917 
-931 YEVNF
+931 

>member
-1 MGNFVCIEISGDQML
+1 MGCCFSVQFSFDDQTLVRIFNF
-16 DRIIRCLCGNGYI
+16 LCGNI
-29 RNLEKNL
+29 NRN
-36 RALQR
+36 
-41 EMEDLRATQHEVQN
+41 
-55 KVAREE
+55 
-61 SRHQQRLEAVQ
+61 SF
-72 VWLDRV
+72 
-78 NSIDIEC
+78 
-85 KDLLSVSPVEL
+85 
-96 QKLCLCG
+96 G
-103 LCSKYVCSSYKY
+103 
-115 GKRVFLLL
+115 
-123 EEVKILNSEGN
+123 
-134 FDEVSQPP
+134 
-142 PRSEVEERPTQ
+142 VEERPTQ

-159 EMLKKAWNRLM
+159 EMLEKAWNRLM
-170 EDGVGIMGLHGMGGV
+170 EDRVGIMGLHGMGGV

-190 FKKIHNKFADIGGT
+190 FKKIHNKFAKMSSR

-262 DDIWEKVDLEAIGV
+262 DDIWEKVDLEAIGI

-283 KCKVAFTTRDQK
+283 KCKVAFTTRSRE
-295 VCGEMGDHEPMQVN
+295 VCGEMGDHKPMQVN
-309 CLKPDVAWELF
+309 CLEPEDAWELF
-320 KNKVGDNTLRSDP
+320 KNKVGDNTLSSDP

-348 LPLALSVIG
+348 LPLALNVIG

-389 ILPILKYSYDSLGDE
+389 ILPILKYSYDSLEDE

-418 DDEIYNEKL
+418 DDKIDTKTL
-427 IDYWI
+427 INKWI

-452 MLGTLTR
+452 MLGTLTL
-459 ANLLTKVATEHVV
+459 ANLLTKVGTEHVV

-494 FAVQARVG
+494 FVVRARVG
-502 LHEIPKVKDWG
+502 LHERPEAKDWG
-513 AVRRMSLMMNEIE
+513 AVRRMSLMDNHIE

-542 QSNGLKNLSGEFIR
+542 QSNQLKNLSGEFIR

-567 DNSDFNKL
+567 HNPDFNEL

-585 QYLDLSFTRIE
+585 QFLDLSNTSIK
-596 QLPVGLKELKKL
+596 QLPVGLKKLKKL
-608 TFLNLTFTKRLCSIS
+608 TFLNLAYTVRLCSIS

-632 VLRLLGSK
+632 LLRLLGSK

-659 LAITLSAELISLDQ
+659 LAITLSAELSLNQ
-673 RLAKLISNLRIEGFL
+673 RLANLISILGIEGFL

-700 ENLNELWLEN
+700 ENLSSLWVKN
-710 SYFSEINI
+710 SYFSEI

-723 ETASSYLHINPKI
+723 ETDSSYLHINPKI
-736 PCFTNLSQLVITK
+736 PCFTNLSRLDIVK

-761 APNLVFLQ
+761 APNLVVLF
-769 IGDSREVGEI
+769 IEDSREVGEI

-791 TPFQK
+791 TPFLK
-796 LKYLFLFGLPK
+796 LEWLILYNLPK

-812 WSPLPFPLLLIMDV
+812 WSPLPFPVLLTMDV
-826 ANCPKLR
+826 SNCPKLR
-833 KLPFDA
+833 KLPLNA
-839 TSVPKVEEFQIFM
+839 TSVSKVEEFEIHM
-852 FPPGLGN
+852 YPPPEQEN
-859 ELEWEDE
+859 ELEWEDD

-872 LPSINKVRLKIH
+872 LPSIKPVIISFNLLCLS
-884 YSGMGFLTV
+884 YLY
-893 QNQNPRFFFFF
+893 F
-904 LLSLSSC
+904 LLMFLSR
-911 SMVCCS
+911 
-917 FGLYKTDLHSDTFL
+917 LA
-931 YEVNF
+931 

>member
-1 MGNFVCIEISGDQML
+1 MGSCFSFQIAVGDQTMN
-16 DRIIRCLCGNGYI
+16 RIFDCLIGKSYI
-29 RNLEKNL
+29 RTLEKNL

-103 LCSKYVCSSYKY
+103 LCTKYVCSSYKY
-115 GKRVFLLL
+115 GKKVFLLL
-123 EEVKILNSEGN
+123 EEVKILKSEGN

-159 EMLKKAWNRLM
+159 EMLEKAWNRLM

-190 FKKIHNKFADIGGT
+190 FKKIHNKFAEIGGT
-204 FDIVIWIVVSK
+204 FDIVIWIVVSQ

-262 DDIWEKVDLEAIGV
+262 DDIWEKVDLEAIGI

-283 KCKVAFTTRDQK
+283 KCKVAFTTRSRE
-295 VCGEMGDHEPMQVN
+295 VCGEMGDHKPMQVN
-309 CLKPDVAWELF
+309 CLEPEDAWELF
-320 KNKVGDNTLRSDP
+320 KNKVGDNTLSSDP
-333 VIVELAREVAQKCRG
+333 VIVGLAREVAQKCRG
-348 LPLALSVIG
+348 LPLALNVIG

-369 EHAIDV
+369 EYAIDV

-380 AEFSDMQNK
+380 AEFSGMENK

-418 DDEIYNEKL
+418 DGQIYTETL
-427 IDYWI
+427 IDKLI

-447 NKGYE
+447 NKGYA

-459 ANLLTKVATEHVV
+459 ANLLTKVGTELANLLTKVSIYHCV

-494 FAVQARVG
+494 FVVQASAG
-502 LHEIPKVKDWG
+502 LHEIPEVKDWG
-513 AVRRMSLMMNEIE
+513 AVRRMSLMRNEIE

-542 QSNGLKNLSGEFIR
+542 QSNQLKNLSGEFIR

-567 DNSDFNKL
+567 DNRDFNEL

-608 TFLNLTFTKRLCSIS
+608 TFLDLAYTARLCSIS

-632 VLRLLGSK
+632 VLSLLGSK

-645 SVLKELQKLQNLQH
+645 SVLKELQQLENLQD

-673 RLAKLISNLRIEGFL
+673 RLAKVISILGIEGFL

-700 ENLNELWLEN
+700 ENLSSLWVKN
-710 SYFSEINI
+710 SYFSEI

-723 ETASSYLHINPKI
+723 ETDSSYLHINPKI
-736 PCFTNLSQLVITK
+736 PCFTNLSRLDIVK

-761 APNLVFLQ
+761 APNLVVLF
-769 IGDSREVGEI
+769 IEDSREVGEI

-791 TPFQK
+791 TPFLK
-796 LKYLFLFGLPK
+796 LERLILCYLPK

-812 WSPLPFPLLLIMDV
+812 WSPLPFPLLLNIDV
-826 ANCPKLR
+826 EECPKLR
-833 KLPFDA
+833 KLPLNA
-839 TSVPKVEEFQIFM
+839 TSAPKVEEFRILM
-852 FPPGLGN
+852 YPP

-872 LPSINKVRLKIH
+872 LPEMVSTSTSSKDPLLRNGIPRCLK
-884 YSGMGFLTV
+884 SEST
-893 QNQNPRFFFFF
+893 
-904 LLSLSSC
+904 LLLLILLYLSSC
-911 SMVCCS
+911 RA
-917 FGLYKTDLHSDTFL
+917 FGLY
-931 YEVNF
+931 N

>member
-1 MGNFVCIEISGDQML
+1 MGCCFSVQFSFDDQTLVRIFNF
-16 DRIIRCLCGNGYI
+16 LCGNI
-29 RNLEKNL
+29 NRN
-36 RALQR
+36 
-41 EMEDLRATQHEVQN
+41 
-55 KVAREE
+55 
-61 SRHQQRLEAVQ
+61 SF
-72 VWLDRV
+72 
-78 NSIDIEC
+78 
-85 KDLLSVSPVEL
+85 
-96 QKLCLCG
+96 G
-103 LCSKYVCSSYKY
+103 
-115 GKRVFLLL
+115 
-123 EEVKILNSEGN
+123 
-134 FDEVSQPP
+134 
-142 PRSEVEERPTQ
+142 VEERPTQ

-159 EMLKKAWNRLM
+159 EMLEKAWNRLM
-170 EDGVGIMGLHGMGGV
+170 EDRVGIMGLHGMGGV

-190 FKKIHNKFADIGGT
+190 FKKIHNKFAKMSSR

-295 VCGEMGDHEPMQVN
+295 VCGEMGDHKPMQVK
-309 CLKPDVAWELF
+309 CLEPEDAWELF

-380 AEFSDMQNK
+380 AEFSNMGNK

-452 MLGTLTR
+452 MLGTLTL
-459 ANLLTKVATEHVV
+459 ANLLTKVGTEHVV

-494 FAVQARVG
+494 FVVRARVG
-502 LHEIPKVKDWG
+502 LHERPEAKDWG
-513 AVRRMSLMMNEIE
+513 AVRRMSLMDNHIE

-542 QSNGLKNLSGEFIR
+542 QSNQLKNLSGEFIR

-567 DNSDFNKL
+567 YNRDFNKL

-585 QYLDLSFTRIE
+585 QFLDLSNTSIE
-596 QLPVGLKELKKL
+596 HMPIGLKELKKL
-608 TFLNLTFTKRLCSIS
+608 TFLDLTYTDRLCSIS

-632 VLRLLGSK
+632 LLRLLGSK

-659 LAITLSAELISLDQ
+659 LAITLSAELSLNQ
-673 RLAKLISNLRIEGFL
+673 RLANLISILGIEGFL

-700 ENLNELWLEN
+700 ENLSSLWVKN
-710 SYFSEINI
+710 SYFSEI

-723 ETASSYLHINPKI
+723 ETASSYLRINPKI
-736 PCFTNLSQLVITK
+736 PCFTNLSRLGLSK
-749 CHSMKDL
+749 CHSIKDL

-761 APNLVFLQ
+761 APNLVYLY
-769 IGDSREVGEI
+769 IEDSREVGEI

-791 TPFQK
+791 TPFLK
-796 LKYLFLFGLPK
+796 LERLILYNLPK

-812 WSPLPFPLLLIMDV
+812 WSPLHFPRLLIIHVLD
-826 ANCPKLR
+826 CPKLR
-833 KLPFDA
+833 KLPLNA
-839 TSVPKVEEFQIFM
+839 TSVPLVEEFQIRM
-852 FPPGLGN
+852 YPPGLGN

-872 LPSINKVRLKIH
+872 VLSIKK
-884 YSGMGFLTV
+884 
-893 QNQNPRFFFFF
+893 
-904 LLSLSSC
+904 
-911 SMVCCS
+911 
-917 FGLYKTDLHSDTFL
+917 
-931 YEVNF
+931 

>member
-1 MGNFVCIEISGDQML
+1 MGSCFSLQVSDQTL
-16 DRIIRCLCGNGYI
+16 NRIFNCLIGKGYI
-29 RNLEKNL
+29 RNLKKNL

-41 EMEDLRATQHEVQN
+41 EMEDLRAIQHEVQN

-115 GKRVFLLL
+115 GKKVFLLL
-123 EEVKILNSEGN
+123 EEVKKLKSEGN

-159 EMLKKAWNRLM
+159 EMLEKAWNRLM

-190 FKKIHNKFADIGGT
+190 FKKIHNKFAEIGGT
-204 FDIVIWIVVSK
+204 FDIVIWIVVSQ

-262 DDIWEKVDLEAIGV
+262 DDMWEKVDLEAIGI
-276 PYPSEVN
+276 PYPKEVN

-295 VCGEMGDHEPMQVN
+295 VCGEMGDHKPMQVK
-309 CLKPDVAWELF
+309 CLEPEDAWELF

-348 LPLALSVIG
+348 LPLALNVIG
-357 ETMASKTMVQEW
+357 ETMASKTYVQEW
-369 EHAIDV
+369 EHARDV

-380 AEFSDMQNK
+380 AEFSDMENK

-447 NKGYE
+447 NKGYA

-459 ANLLTKVATEHVV
+459 ANLLTKVSTNLCG

-494 FAVQARVG
+494 FVVQARVG

-513 AVRRMSLMMNEIE
+513 AVRRMSLMMNKIE
-526 EITCES
+526 GITCES

-542 QSNGLKNLSGEFIR
+542 QGNQLKNLSGEFIR

-567 DNSDFNKL
+567 YNRDFNKL
-575 PEQISGLVSL
+575 PEQMSGLVSL
-585 QYLDLSFTRIE
+585 QFLDLSCTSIG

-608 TFLNLTFTKRLCSIS
+608 TFLDLGFTERLCSIS

-632 VLRLLGSK
+632 LLSLLWSN

-645 SVLKELQKLQNLQH
+645 SVLKELQQLENLQFH
-659 LAITLSAELISLDQ
+659 IRGVKFES
-673 RLAKLISNLRIEGFL
+673 KGFL

-700 ENLNELWLEN
+700 ENLSSLWVKN
-710 SYFSEINI
+710 SYFSEID
-718 KCRES
+718 
-723 ETASSYLHINPKI
+723 SSYLHINPKI
-736 PCFTNLSQLVITK
+736 PCFTNLSRLIIKK

-769 IGDSREVGEI
+769 IRDSREVGEI

-791 TPFQK
+791 TPFRK
-796 LKYLFLFGLPK
+796 LETLYLYGLSK

-812 WSPLPFPLLLIMDV
+812 WSPLPFPRLLIIHV
-826 ANCPKLR
+826 LHCPKLR
-833 KLPFDA
+833 KLPLNA
-839 TSVPKVEEFQIFM
+839 TSVPLVEEFQIRTY
-852 FPPGLGN
+852 PPEQGN

-872 LPSINKVRLKIH
+872 LPSIKPESNKYKEWDLWRSKKNLQVVRA
-884 YSGMGFLTV
+884 V
-893 QNQNPRFFFFF
+893 N
-904 LLSLSSC
+904 
-911 SMVCCS
+911 S
-917 FGLYKTDLHSDTFL
+917 FWARIETCPILPSTL
-931 YEVNF
+931 

>member
-1 MGNFVCIEISGDQML
+1 
-16 DRIIRCLCGNGYI
+16 
-29 RNLEKNL
+29 
-36 RALQR
+36 
-41 EMEDLRATQHEVQN
+41 
-55 KVAREE
+55 
-61 SRHQQRLEAVQ
+61 
-72 VWLDRV
+72 
-78 NSIDIEC
+78 
-85 KDLLSVSPVEL
+85 
-96 QKLCLCG
+96 
-103 LCSKYVCSSYKY
+103 
-115 GKRVFLLL
+115 
-123 EEVKILNSEGN
+123 
-134 FDEVSQPP
+134 
-142 PRSEVEERPTQ
+142 
-153 PTIGQE
+153 
-159 EMLKKAWNRLM
+159 MLKKAWNRLM

-190 FKKIHNKFADIGGT
+190 FKKIHNKFAEIGGT

-215 GAKLSKLQEDIAE
+215 GVMISKLQEDIAE

-262 DDIWEKVDLEAIGV
+262 DDIWEKVDLEAIGI

-283 KCKVAFTTRDQK
+283 KCKVAFTTRSRE
-295 VCGEMGDHEPMQVN
+295 VCGEMGDHKPMQVN
-309 CLKPDVAWELF
+309 CLEPEDAWELF
-320 KNKVGDNTLRSDP
+320 KNKVGDNTLSSDP

-348 LPLALSVIG
+348 LPLALNVIG
-357 ETMASKTMVQEW
+357 ETMSSKTMVQEW
-369 EHAIDV
+369 EHAIHV
-375 LTRSA
+375 FNTSA

-389 ILPILKYSYDSLGDE
+389 ILPILKYSYDSLEDE

-418 DDEIYNEKL
+418 DDKIDTKTL
-427 IDYWI
+427 INKWI

-452 MLGTLTR
+452 MLGTLIR
-459 ANLLTKVATEHVV
+459 ANLLTNDRGFVKWHVV

-494 FAVQARVG
+494 YVVRARVG

-542 QSNGLKNLSGEFIR
+542 QSNQLKNLSGEFIR

-567 DNSDFNKL
+567 YNRDFNKL

-585 QYLDLSFTRIE
+585 QFLDLSNTSIK
-596 QLPVGLKELKKL
+596 QLPVGLKKLKKL
-608 TFLNLTFTKRLCSIS
+608 TFLNLAYTVRLCSIS

-632 VLRLLGSK
+632 LLRLLGSK

-659 LAITLSAELISLDQ
+659 LAITLSAELSLNQ
-673 RLAKLISNLRIEGFL
+673 RLANLISILGIEGFL

-700 ENLNELWLEN
+700 ENLSSLWVKN
-710 SYFSEINI
+710 SYFSEI

-723 ETASSYLHINPKI
+723 ETASSYLRINPKI
-736 PCFTNLSQLVITK
+736 PCFTNLSRLGLSK
-749 CHSMKDL
+749 CHSIKDL

-761 APNLVFLQ
+761 APNLVYLY
-769 IGDSREVGEI
+769 IEDSREVGEI

-791 TPFQK
+791 TPFLK
-796 LKYLFLFGLPK
+796 LERLILYNLPK

-812 WSPLPFPLLLIMDV
+812 WSPLHFPRLLIIHVLD
-826 ANCPKLR
+826 CPKLR
-833 KLPFDA
+833 KLPLNA
-839 TSVPKVEEFQIFM
+839 TSVPLVEEFQIRM
-852 FPPGLGN
+852 YPPGLGN

-872 LPSINKVRLKIH
+872 VLSIKK
-884 YSGMGFLTV
+884 
-893 QNQNPRFFFFF
+893 
-904 LLSLSSC
+904 
-911 SMVCCS
+911 
-917 FGLYKTDLHSDTFL
+917 
-931 YEVNF
+931 